1 MVSRVRVHS
10 KSFLRTVNMPLSL
23 KLPLAVSQ
31 ADGYTS
37 FSNSEVVDAIK
48 QNIRM
53 LLLTRQGERL
63 FDANLGVGLE
73 NFLFELGDENLV
85 NRVKTRILDQFQ
97 TYLPYVIITNMEVTL
112 QPDSNSMRVSF
123 VFSVDRLIAQETFDI
138 EVSI

>member
-1 MVSRVRVHS
+1 
-10 KSFLRTVNMPLSL
+10 MPLSL

>member
-1 MVSRVRVHS
+1 
-10 KSFLRTVNMPLSL
+10 
-23 KLPLAVSQ
+23 
-31 ADGYTS
+31 
-37 FSNSEVVDAIK
+37 
-48 QNIRM
+48 M